1 MGNIISICSSN
12 AGEIVARKYENQFNN
27 PDNTLLLNKS
37 NNNFS
42 CPFKK
47 EKKDLDAYNKS
58 IENNIINTINNSNK
72 KQIEERKELNLE
84 EDNSKFSPESQD
96 IEKGN
101 DGIPNYFDN
110 FIKDYARYIDDEEF
124 KKTINPKIK
133 AIEDNLEVI
142 EDNFESEIFNLK
154 LFKKGP
160 LLFKDNNMIYEGSW
174 NNNFE
179 KEGFG
184 ISIDKNGNKYIGNW
198 KDDNF
203 NGKGRIISINGDYYE
218 GDWKSGIIE
227 GFGIFYS
234 SSNNYKYE
242 GTFKN
247 NKFDGKGKLT
257 YEKEN
262 IKYVG
267 YFKNGVKE
275 GKGKMIFGNKSKYEG
290 QFKNDLFCGEGTFE
304 WPDGRK
310 YIGRWKN
317 NCMEGI
323 GEFIFDD
330 NTRYKGEYKK
340 NKREGKGVFYR
351 ENICYLGDW
360 LNNMPHGKGQIFLN
374 KKIIKSGIFRYGKL
388 VAQLKGGENKSEKG
402 NKSSKNSL
410 YISEDKETALKSNS
424 KDYETDSIK
433 ANGKTNKKNINN
445 KNSENKQ

>member
-1 MGNIISICSSN
+1 MGSIISICSYN
-12 AGEIVARKYENQFNN
+12 AGDIVARKYDHQFNN
-27 PDNTLLLNKS
+27 PDNVLLLNKS
-37 NNNFS
+37 NNFS

-47 EKKDLDAYNKS
+47 EKKDSDAYNKS
-58 IENNIINTINNSNK
+58 NENNIINSINNSSK
-72 KQIEERKELNLE
+72 KQIEERKEFNLDDDE
-84 EDNSKFSPESQD
+84 SKISFESQD
-96 IEKGN
+96 IEKVN
-101 DGIPNYFDN
+101 NGIPNYFDN

-142 EDNFESEIFNLK
+142 EENFESEIFNLK

-242 GTFKN
+242 GAFKN

-275 GKGKMIFGNKSKYEG
+275 GKGKMIFGNKSKYVG
-290 QFKNDLFCGEGTFE
+290 QFKNDLFWGEGTFE

-340 NKREGKGVFYR
+340 NKRDGKGVFYR

-374 KKIIKSGIFRYGKL
+374 GKNIKSGIFRYGKL
-388 VAQLKGGENKSEKG
+388 VALSKGEESKSEKE
-402 NKSSKNSL
+402 NKNPKNSL
-410 YISEDKETALKSNS
+410 YISEDKETAFKSNS
-424 KDYETDSIK
+424 KDFETDSIK
-433 ANGKTNKKNINN
+433 TKGKTNNKNINN
-445 KNSENKQ
+445 TNLENIQ

>member
-12 AGEIVARKYENQFNN
+12 AGEIVPRKYDYQINN
-27 PDNTLLLNKS
+27 PDNTLFWDKS
-37 NNNFS
+37 NNFS
-42 CPFKK
+42 CSFKK

-58 IENNIINTINNSNK
+58 NENNIINLINNSSR
-72 KQIEERKELNLE
+72 KQIDERKEFNLE
-84 EDNSKFSPESQD
+84 EEENKISFESQY

-101 DGIPNYFDN
+101 DGIANYFDN
-110 FIKDYARYIDDEEF
+110 FIKDYARYLDDEEYR
-124 KKTINPKIK
+124 KAINPKIK
-133 AIEDNLEVI
+133 EIEDNLELI

-160 LLFKDNNMIYEGSW
+160 LLFKDNNMIYVGSW
-174 NNNFE
+174 NNRFE

-234 SSNNYKYE
+234 SSNSYKYE
-242 GTFKN
+242 GAFKN

-290 QFKNDLFCGEGTFE
+290 QFKNDLFWGIGTFE

-340 NKREGKGVFYR
+340 NKRDGKGIFYR
-351 ENICYLGDW
+351 DNLCYLGDW
-360 LNNMPHGKGQIFLN
+360 FNNMPHGNGQIFFD

-402 NKSSKNSL
+402 NKNSL
-410 YISEDKETALKSNS
+410 YKSEDKETALNQ
-424 KDYETDSIK
+424 I
-433 ANGKTNKKNINN
+433 AKTVKLIQL
-445 KNSENKQ
+445 KQK